1 MVNLPSEGL
10 DTIFKMP
17 GSISRQAL
25 AQGSG
30 AEMSPEMGFQSQ
42 K

>member
-1 MVNLPSEGL
+1 MVNLPSEEQG
-10 DTIFKMP
+10 TAFKMP

-25 AQGSG
+25 AQASR
-30 AEMSPEMGFQSQ
+30 AEMSPEMAFQSQ